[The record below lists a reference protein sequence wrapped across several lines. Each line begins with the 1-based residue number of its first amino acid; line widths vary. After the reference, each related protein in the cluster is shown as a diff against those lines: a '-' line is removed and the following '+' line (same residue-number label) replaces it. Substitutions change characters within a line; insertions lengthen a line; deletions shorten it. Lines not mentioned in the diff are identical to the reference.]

1 VNAAST
7 PGSNLGR
14 HGFGVAALAF
24 GLITLAWPDIYDW
37 LQPRTLIASGGANTF
52 GGGFDD
58 ELTGNQA
65 RRGREG
71 RRVL

>member
-1 VNAAST
+1 LTGDAANSV
-7 PGSNLGR
+7 R
-14 HGFGVAALAF
+14 
-24 GLITLAWPDIYDW
+24 DRECRIYTW
-37 LQPRTLIASGGANTF
+37 LESRPRTLIASGGANTF

-65 RRGREG
+65 RCGRDG